1 MLNKRSGYDFDLE
14 RILRAAAQNRKVLE
28 INAHPS
34 RLDIDEQVARRA
46 VSLGI
51 KIAINSDA
59 ITSRKWTFC
68 AMGFQCPPRLG

>member
-1 MLNKRSGYDFDLE
+1 MRT
-14 RILRAAAQNRKVLE
+14 
-28 INAHPS
+28 PS

-59 ITSRKWTFC
+59 HNLTEMDLLRYGVFNARRGWVEAADVINTWELKDIL
-68 AMGFQCPPRLG
+68 AYFQS